1 MAHHAPLQLPLFFP
15 SLLVRFLCDN
25 GHNQQRLL
33 QGTNLLA
40 SDLVSPHT
48 RVTLEQVRR
57 LINNGEQTWGQSG
70 LSLEFGR
77 SLTLQSLGMIGQ
89 AASSSETLGSAL
101 QTIVRYLSLRDPLQ
115 SYSTERTA
123 EGMFLRYTNSIKDPT
138 LYRFVSE
145 AACAAQVSFAKQ
157 LTGNELEGFEFFF
170 DFQALGYSQL
180 YRQTLG
186 KNLHFGSDSFRIFV
200 PDALLRQKLPS
211 ANPMTAA
218 EARMFCERELEQHG
232 PVNGLQAVVQTL
244 LRSRISE
251 PPTEK
256 QAGVI
261 LGYSDRNLRRQLA
274 LEGTS
279 YRALLIEVRQQEGK
293 RQLGHT
299 SRTIEQIASELGYEN
314 VGNFCRA
321 FKRWTGLTPTQY
333 RRQGL

>member
-1 MAHHAPLQLPLFFP
+1 MAYRASHQLPLFFP
-15 SLLVRFLCDN
+15 SLLVKFLCDN

-48 RVTLEQVRR
+48 RVTLEQVYR
-57 LINNGEQTWGQSG
+57 LIRNCEQAWGQAG

-77 SLTLQSLGMIGQ
+77 SLPLQSLGMIGQ

-101 QTIVRYLSLRDPLQ
+101 QAIVRYLSLRDPLQ
-115 SYSTERTA
+115 SYSIEQTDR
-123 EGMFLRYTNSIKDPT
+123 GLCLRHTKSIKDPT
-138 LYRFVSE
+138 LYRFISE
-145 AACAAQVSFAKQ
+145 AACAAQISFAEQ
-157 LTGNELEGFEFFF
+157 LTGAALNGFEFFF
-170 DFQALGYSQL
+170 DFQVLGEAQL
-180 YRQTLG
+180 YQQVLG
-186 KNLHFGSDSFRIFV
+186 NNLHFDSDSFWIFV
-200 PDALLRQKLPS
+200 PDELLQQKLPS

-218 EARMFCERELEQHG
+218 EARLFCERELEQHG
-232 PVNGLQAVVQTL
+232 PVSGLQAVVQTL

-293 RQLGHT
+293 RQLEHT
-299 SRTIEQIASELGYEN
+299 SHTIEQIAAALGYEN

-333 RRQGL
+333 RRQNI